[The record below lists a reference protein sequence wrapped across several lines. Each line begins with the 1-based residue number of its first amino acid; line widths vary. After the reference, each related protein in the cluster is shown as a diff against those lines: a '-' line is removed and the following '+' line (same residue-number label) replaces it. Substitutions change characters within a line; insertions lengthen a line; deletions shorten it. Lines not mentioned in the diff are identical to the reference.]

1 MNSTTRTHRIAGV
14 LCAAAAVL
22 PASATA
28 MPTDFAPTTTT
39 GAAAARA
46 SSLDAARSATAKY
59 RHLKRAKHDGYAIL
73 KDAKGIACIDQ
84 PGEGGMGVHFVNGDL
99 VGDSKVKARTPEA
112 LVYDPSA
119 GGKKRLV
126 ALEYVV
132 FQEGW
137 DKAHGKRP
145 RLFGHRFSLVKAGN
159 RYGLP
164 AFYEL
169 HAWIFKKNPSGKF
182 YEWNPRV
189 SC

>member
-1 MNSTTRTHRIAGV
+1 MSRITTTITVA
-14 LCAAAAVL
+14 LCAAAALV
-22 PASATA
+22 PATASA
-28 MPTDFAPTTTT
+28 MPA
-39 GAAAARA
+39 GAAIGTTAKGSSISAAKA
-46 SSLDAARSATAKY
+46 ATAKY
-59 RHLKRAKHDGYAIL
+59 RKLANAKADGYAKL

-84 PGEGGMGVHFVNGDL
+84 PGEGGMGVHFVSGDL
-99 VGDSKVKARTPEA
+99 VGDSAVKARTPEA
-112 LVYDPSA
+112 LVYEPKS
-119 GGKKRLV
+119 GGRKRLV

-145 RLFGHRFSLVKAGN
+145 RLFGHRFSLVPAGN

-169 HAWIFKKNPSGKF
+169 HAWVWKKNPSGKF